1 MKYHVRIN
9 CSNRLIRSTTMLELK
24 PWSGTWM
31 MTENLNKSVV
41 KKKIELEI
49 GTNMEK
55 TSQNW
60 VVQSFI
66 KLCQVFTCGLPL

>member
-1 MKYHVRIN
+1 
-9 CSNRLIRSTTMLELK
+9 MLELK

-49 GTNMEK
+49 VTNMEK
-55 TSQNW
+55 L
-60 VVQSFI
+60 VKI
-66 KLCQVFTCGLPL
+66 G

>member
-49 GTNMEK
+49 VTNMEK
-55 TSQNW
+55 N
-60 VVQSFI
+60 QS
-66 KLCQVFTCGLPL
+66 KLGSAEFY